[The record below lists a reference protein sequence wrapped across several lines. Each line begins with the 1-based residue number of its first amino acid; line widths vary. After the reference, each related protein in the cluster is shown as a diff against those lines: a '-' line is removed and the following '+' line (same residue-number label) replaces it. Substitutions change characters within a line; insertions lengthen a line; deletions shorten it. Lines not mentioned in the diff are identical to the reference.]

1 MLQVCTAS
9 PSSRDIDGDDK
20 YETLLSNPPVEQ
32 NLVHGSF
39 CNDDDSYTTKTQSDE
54 RDAAT
59 AVNGC
64 KRLVEKLISSF
75 EPPPLIDELRSLTKF
90 TTDNN
95 GITKKSAAALPS
107 AEMNKPTASEKGKE
121 NNLPII
127 DVSCSRKTITSED
140 GESGNG
146 IVRVPVIRRIFRFV
160 VHNNPSSENVPNPII
175 KSQEENLV
183 LHHTE
188 LPKLHSTVVNDQAI
202 ILRKFPPAE
211 SNIHVLP
218 LLTPI
223 SVRNEHN
230 ENDGNII
237 PSSLQGSF
245 HPLLNNI
252 NTQNYITPSIV
263 EHYIPTR
270 VPSYALER
278 PKLSEV
284 VHLPNTQ
291 TVLPIPLYSVVVKE
305 PFHPFEDSQ
314 VAGAHLHTT
323 YSNEANVPVSQWW
336 YPISSPTYS
345 RKIYYVPQNNGQSSA
360 SGYVKKDTS
369 S

>member
-1 MLQVCTAS
+1 MLQVCRAS
-9 PSSRDIDGDDK
+9 PSSRDIDGNK

-39 CNDDDSYTTKTQSDE
+39 CNDDDCYTTKTKSD
-54 RDAAT
+54 DKDAT

-64 KRLVEKLISSF
+64 KRLVEKIISSL
-75 EPPPLIDELRSLTKF
+75 EPPPLIEELRSLSKF
-90 TTDNN
+90 TSDNN

-107 AEMNKPTASEKGKE
+107 AEINAPTASEKGKE

-127 DVSCSRKTITSED
+127 DVSCLRKIVTSDD
-140 GESGNG
+140 GENENG
-146 IVRVPVIRRIFRFV
+146 IVRIPVIRRIFRFV
-160 VHNNPSSENVPNPII
+160 VHNNPPSENVPNSIV

-183 LHHTE
+183 LHPLVHTE
-188 LPKLHSTVVNDQAI
+188 LPKPHSTVLNDQGI
-202 ILRKFPPAE
+202 ILRKFPSAE

-218 LLTPI
+218 LLTPF

-237 PSSLQGSF
+237 PSSSQGLL

-252 NTQNYITPSIV
+252 NYITPSIV

-278 PKLSEV
+278 PKLPEI
-284 VHLPNTQ
+284 VHLAKSQ

-314 VAGAHLHTT
+314 LAGAHLHTT
-323 YSNEANVPVSQWW
+323 HPSEANVPVSQWW

-345 RKIYYVPQNNGQSSA
+345 KKIYYVPQNNGQSSP
-360 SGYVKKDTS
+360 SGYEKKDTS